1 MKKIFLGLL
10 VFALISESGNVFAAK
25 EKPFR
30 GKITYRISY
39 EAENLPEGASEM
51 MPKTMSLYVGEN
63 VTKQVLFTGMGK
75 QSVIFDLNEKTKT
88 SFIDLMGKKLGIKS
102 TSEEIKREFGMQP
115 EASIEFLD
123 ESKDIAGYPCK
134 KLKVTLKDR
143 TSGDTTHA
151 FAWYTT
157 ALKVSPDIN
166 FSDAF
171 FNQVKGVLMEY
182 QLDTGQGM
190 MMNFQVSEI
199 DNKKVPAKEFDFP
212 EGYEMTTREN
222 LMKMLGGM

>member
-1 MKKIFLGLL
+1 
-10 VFALISESGNVFAAK
+10 
-25 EKPFR
+25 
-30 GKITYRISY
+30 
-39 EAENLPEGASEM
+39 
-51 MPKTMSLYVGEN
+51 
-63 VTKQVLFTGMGK
+63 
-75 QSVIFDLNEKTKT
+75 
-88 SFIDLMGKKLGIKS
+88 
-102 TSEEIKREFGMQP
+102 MQP

-123 ESKDIAGYPCK
+123 ETKDIAGYLCN

-143 TSGDTTHA
+143 STGDTTHA

-157 ALKVSPDIN
+157 ALKVNPDIN

-182 QLDTGQGM
+182 QLDTGQGI